1 MIKNKHNFMRQP
13 QIKFKSII
21 MTKSIKLLA
30 ILIVG
35 LIASVYTS
43 SCSKDDDEIKESLV
57 GRWEMN
63 ETETYEDG
71 TESLQMILI
80 FNSNHTGS
88 IEEKWTVES
97 RSSYTNRMTFNWST
111 STDSNGNDILK
122 VSYVSG
128 DKETVI
134 FDGSSSTALWTRQ
147 YVLTGNIL
155 NIYQGSGVW
164 VLNRK

>member
-21 MTKSIKLLA
+21 MTKSIKFLA

-35 LIASVYTS
+35 LIASVCTS
-43 SCSKDDDEIKESLV
+43 SCSKDDDEIKDSLV
-57 GRWEMN
+57 GKWEFKV
-63 ETETYEDG
+63 TETYEDG

-88 IEEKWTVES
+88 IEENWS
-97 RSSYTNRMTFNWST
+97 DDARSSST
-111 STDSNGNDILK
+111 YKMNFQWATSKDSNGNDILK

-128 DKETVI
+128 DKNTELFYGT
-134 FDGSSSTALWTRQ
+134 SATALWTRQ

-155 NIYQGSGVW
+155 NIHSGDGVW
-164 VLNRK
+164 VFNRK